1 MNHKLQ
7 EELATELRRKRQ
19 SLLQGMN
26 GNQQATTEIIEER
39 EAEIEEN
46 AQKERLAGL
55 ISRLTEREQE
65 MIQQIDA
72 ALERM
77 DEGAYGECV
86 ECENGISPA
95 RLRAMP
101 TALLCIDCATE
112 REKRQKALA
121 RNGGVE
127 GFITNEKSFEFETSN
142 LAD

>member
-112 REKRQKALA
+112 REKRQKALG

-127 GFITNEKSFEFETSN
+127 GFTTNEKSFEFETSN

>member
-112 REKRQKALA
+112 REKRQKALG